1 MSPAATTAAAA
12 AAGSDPPPCWPLTC
26 CRQEG
31 DGVTTFADPA
41 ARALACLPWL
51 RAGLCEDQQG
61 ASQSSDLALG
71 LPAAAPPRLT
81 LPAPLLQHTCRC
93 PEPRPKGLARRNQSR
108 GWGSPRLA
116 VSPQKE
122 IVWRAELCSW
132 APLNKRHSLLGQK
145 QPSGHTGKDD
155 QDHRWPSPLEAD
167 RGTSLA
173 ACTHTGPAHTSVLVP
188 RPLLKM
194 ALTGRPGS
202 RAASVGSPM
211 PPPPTHCPGLS
222 NSGQVRVWPHLE
234 EPKST
239 WCEASPMAEGGQHH
253 GSQGLS
259 GRALRL
265 PHHLRSHRAGTH
277 SQLKRKTHTHL
288 GRQPGARALPTLK
301 ALSTK
306 PKTLG

>member
-1 MSPAATTAAAA
+1 M
-12 AAGSDPPPCWPLTC
+12 
-26 CRQEG
+26 
-31 DGVTTFADPA
+31 
-41 ARALACLPWL
+41 
-51 RAGLCEDQQG
+51 
-61 ASQSSDLALG
+61 
-71 LPAAAPPRLT
+71 
-81 LPAPLLQHTCRC
+81 
-93 PEPRPKGLARRNQSR
+93 
-108 GWGSPRLA
+108 
-116 VSPQKE
+116 
-122 IVWRAELCSW
+122 WRAELCSW

-155 QDHRWPSPLEAD
+155 QDHKWPSPLEAD